1 MIAEFETAK
10 RPPLFDPS
18 CGKAHLGHMVLASFA
33 STICMPTIAVLAAL
47 EHDLG
52 KPVVSSNAA
61 MMWHELREACEPVA
75 GYGRDDFGRW
85 RDPVYLRTFKLQ
97 QSRRT
102 RPRLHSDGWSLVG

>member
-1 MIAEFETAK
+1 MTSRRTRLARSVDAQAEAVFLTGT
-10 RPPLFDPS
+10 S
-18 CGKAHLGHMVLASFA
+18 
-33 STICMPTIAVLAAL
+33 MPTIAVLAAL

-61 MMWHELREACEPVA
+61 MMWDELREACEPVA